1 MEGTEERAETGL
13 GGAGRFLGPSFYPF
27 PRRQFRG
34 GVYGGYVPI
43 WRETLGDISERKHFW
58 NVWAYGT
65 TNGMGYHEYLQMCED
80 MGAEPIYVINSGIT
94 SQSRRPRYEDITAMD
109 KLTGDALDAIAYA
122 NAPADSLP
130 GACVRGTGIRN
141 LST

>member
-1 MEGTEERAETGL
+1 
-13 GGAGRFLGPSFYPF
+13 
-27 PRRQFRG
+27 
-34 GVYGGYVPI
+34 
-43 WRETLGDISERKHFW
+43 
-58 NVWAYGT
+58 
-65 TNGMGYHEYLQMCED
+65 MGYHEYLQMCED

-122 NAPADSLP
+122 NARRIPCRAP
-130 GACVRGTGIRN
+130 CVRGTGIRN

>member
-1 MEGTEERAETGL
+1 M
-13 GGAGRFLGPSFYPF
+13 
-27 PRRQFRG
+27 
-34 GVYGGYVPI
+34 
-43 WRETLGDISERKHFW
+43 
-58 NVWAYGT
+58 AYGT

-130 GACVRGTGIRN
+130 RPACEERASGTFQLEVCRDRQRELWRGVFQA
-141 LST
+141 L

>member
-1 MEGTEERAETGL
+1 MGLWYDERHGL
-13 GGAGRFLGPSFYPF
+13 PRVLANVRGYGGGA
-27 PRRQFRG
+27 
-34 GVYGGYVPI
+34 
-43 WRETLGDISERKHFW
+43 
-58 NVWAYGT
+58 
-65 TNGMGYHEYLQMCED
+65 
-80 MGAEPIYVINSGIT
+80 IYVINSGIT

>member
-1 MEGTEERAETGL
+1 MEGYTAVRT
-13 GGAGRFLGPSFYPF
+13 
-27 PRRQFRG
+27 
-34 GVYGGYVPI
+34 I

-130 GACVRGTGIRN
+130 APCVRGTGIRN